1 MTQADR
7 VHSTPPTN
15 TPIDTTRRRFLSV
28 AAGGAIAPGIPAAA
42 LADAPTIDPIIAAI
56 DEHRKAHAAHLAAID
71 ELSRL
76 EKIHGDWDGSITEKP
91 CDDDCDTFDF
101 LVGTAATTIAG
112 LFAKFDY
119 LREIASREAWMLDE
133 REGTALNLIESFA
146 ESIRSIWRVQA

>member
-1 MTQADR
+1 MTQADS

-56 DEHRKAHAAHLAAID
+56 DEHRKAHVAHLAAID

>member
-1 MTQADR
+1 MTQADS

-56 DEHRKAHAAHLAAID
+56 DEHRKAHVAHLAAID

-101 LVGTAATTIAG
+101 LVGTAATTIGG

>member
-1 MTQADR
+1 

-15 TPIDTTRRRFLSV
+15 TPIDTKRRRFLSV
-28 AAGGAIAPGIPAAA
+28 AAGGAIAAGIPAAA
-42 LADAPTIDPIIAAI
+42 LADAPTPTRSLLPSTSAV
-56 DEHRKAHAAHLAAID
+56 HLAAID

-101 LVGTAATTIAG
+101 LVGTAATTIGG

-119 LREIASREAWMLDE
+119 LREIASREARMLDE
-133 REGTALNLIESFA
+133 REGTALYLIESLA
-146 ESIRSIWRVQA
+146 ESIGSIWGVQV